1 MEPELRRSLWHISN
15 FIKPGYQVLLMIST
29 SILLLSLSYV
39 RMNMFRNIDRSPGI
53 VKVEGAVSVNR
64 KLITTGLNLRNFLK
78 FDLFENNF
86 VADTYLWFEYD
97 AEHINQ
103 KDIEDFSFGK
113 AEIISKSKPYIT
125 TNGNRTQVGYDV
137 KIKFPSNL
145 NYKFFPISSHRLYL
159 TLNNL
164 SLSSDTALFDVKPE
178 TFSVSK
184 TLYINGWQYLDKGV
198 VSGFKSLELNTQDVA
213 QEKSFQGKTFQGKTF
228 QRKTFQRKTF
238 PRVIFAIDFI
248 GTGFRNLLLILL
260 PLLVIFFVGLFMLGI
275 DPTKYYSSIVAGVS
289 ATITALLS
297 YRFVIETLSPD
308 SSYFM
313 LSDHLFDLIL
323 VLNFMIFLVGTVFLN
338 RLEKYRGLLIVLF
351 HLILISGW
359 IYFLFI
365 WAI

>member
-15 FIKPGYQVLLMIST
+15 FVKPGYQVLLMLGT

-39 RMNMFRNIDRSPGI
+39 RMKMFRNIDRSPGI
-53 VKVEGAVSVNR
+53 VKVEGAVSANR

-86 VADTYLWFEYD
+86 VADIYLWFEYD
-97 AEHINQ
+97 AAHINQ

-164 SLSSDTALFDVKPE
+164 SLSSDTALFDVTPE

-198 VSGFKSLELNTQDVA
+198 VSGFKSLQLNGQDA
-213 QEKSFQGKTFQGKTF
+213 LQEKSFQRKSFQRKTF
-228 QRKTFQRKTF
+228 QRKTFPRKTF

>member
-1 MEPELRRSLWHISN
+1 
-15 FIKPGYQVLLMIST
+15 
-29 SILLLSLSYV
+29 
-39 RMNMFRNIDRSPGI
+39 
-53 VKVEGAVSVNR
+53 
-64 KLITTGLNLRNFLK
+64 
-78 FDLFENNF
+78 
-86 VADTYLWFEYD
+86 
-97 AEHINQ
+97 
-103 KDIEDFSFGK
+103 
-113 AEIISKSKPYIT
+113 
-125 TNGNRTQVGYDV
+125 
-137 KIKFPSNL
+137 L